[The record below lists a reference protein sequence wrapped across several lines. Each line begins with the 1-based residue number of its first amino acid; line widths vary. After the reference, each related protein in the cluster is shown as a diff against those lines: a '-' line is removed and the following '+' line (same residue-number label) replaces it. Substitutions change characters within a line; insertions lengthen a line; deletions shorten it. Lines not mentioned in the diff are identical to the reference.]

1 MLKAKILVEDYKKSL
16 ENFKEYS
23 DKKYYIL
30 CKKISKDIKH
40 KWYNNFYD
48 YLNFITLTEEGIFD
62 LIYSY
67 SDNIKKLSLKNYAE
81 LEFTYIDLD
90 KIQKRIDS
98 LELIQDDY
106 IYVDSEK
113 LEFVNK
119 FKVI

>member
-23 DKKYYIL
+23 DKKYYNL
-30 CKKISKDIKH
+30 CKRISKDIKQ

-48 YLNFITLTEEGIFD
+48 YLNFITLTDEGIFD
-62 LIYSY
+62 LIYPY
-67 SDNIKKLSLKNYAE
+67 SGNIKKLSLKNYAE

-106 IYVDSEK
+106 IYVNSEK

>member
-23 DKKYYIL
+23 DKKYYNL
-30 CKKISKDIKH
+30 CKRISKDIKQ

-48 YLNFITLTEEGIFD
+48 YLSFITLTEEGIFD
-62 LIYSY
+62 LIYPY

-98 LELIQDDY
+98 LYLIQDDY
-106 IYVDSEK
+106 IYVDLEK

-119 FKVI
+119 FKGI